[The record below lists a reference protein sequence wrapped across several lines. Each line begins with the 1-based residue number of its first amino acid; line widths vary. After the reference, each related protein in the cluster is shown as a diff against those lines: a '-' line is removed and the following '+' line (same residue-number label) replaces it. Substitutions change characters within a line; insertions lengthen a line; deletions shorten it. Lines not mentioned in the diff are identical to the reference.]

1 MIRTTALQTLAFAVL
16 CCALALGNVWLN
28 PSALALGTNYA
39 PASDTATLE
48 HEFQSID
55 GDELQSYV
63 EFLFDEEPY
72 VVVLDA
78 RSSADYE
85 IAHIPGAYLT
95 DHYHQQQYLDPI
107 RDLLMSAPIIVVY
120 CKGGD
125 CEDSIFLARD
135 LAYKY
140 DLSIESLYIY
150 EGGMNDWQQREFAT
164 TTGGQR

>member
-1 MIRTTALQTLAFAVL
+1 MIRTTVSQTLTFAAL

-39 PASDTATLE
+39 PSSETATLE

-55 GDELQSYV
+55 GDELQSYIG
-63 EFLFDEEPY
+63 FLFDEEPY

-85 IAHIPGAYLT
+85 IAHISGAYLA
-95 DHYHQQQYLDPI
+95 DHYHQQKYIEPI
-107 RDLLMSAPIIVVY
+107 QDLLMSAPIIVVY

-150 EGGMNDWQQREFAT
+150 EGGMNDWQHYRHPI
-164 TTGGQR
+164 TTGSQR